1 MPADGQSR
9 GDLIIQF
16 KVEFPDSIDETAVT
30 QIASAL
36 KYEGKE
42 ATDDVVEEVA
52 LQPFEPSKYQAYKG
66 AEEDFSTEV
75 RLHGDGE
82 V

>member
-1 MPADGQSR
+1 MPEGEKSR

-16 KVEFPDSIDETAVT
+16 KVEFPDSIETTAAT

-42 ATDDVVEEVA
+42 TTDDVVEEVA
-52 LQPFEPSKYQAYKG
+52 LGPFNPSQYQAYRG
-66 AEEDFSTEV
+66 AEEEFSTEV
-75 RLHGDGE
+75 GLRGDDD